1 MQRPELE
8 AALTARGISF
18 EPKRWLKTLRK
29 MLAEAQGGAAAA
41 AARRACSHRRHPPTS
56 NFSVF
61 SPTQRLSAPSCRP
74 HTPHPCSWHR
84 WVFERAWP
92 RPPRGRASSA
102 RRLGPTQGHA
112 PCPKPT
118 ETRAAGTTWYLP
130 RRKHAPHAS
139 SARKARKQRTDADMK
154 PPMTSGRI
162 KDLKKISDPWPNPAT
177 VTNAVQ
183 LDHGNHPDTG
193 WFLGAN

>member
-1 MQRPELE
+1 MGRRPL
-8 AALTARGISF
+8 
-18 EPKRWLKTLRK
+18 
-29 MLAEAQGGAAAA
+29 
-41 AARRACSHRRHPPTS
+41 PPS
-56 NFSVF
+56 KFSVF

-74 HTPHPCSWHR
+74 HAPHPCSWHR

-112 PCPKPT
+112 PCPKPP

-130 RRKHAPHAS
+130 RREHAPHAS
-139 SARKARKQRTDADMK
+139 GARKARKQRTDADMK

-177 VTNAVQ
+177 VKNGVQVPSALIHARLHTCWPPMTVHLALRGQQDTYYVTACTYYVRAVHE
-183 LDHGNHPDTG
+183 LRVKATVYH
-193 WFLGAN
+193 